1 MKIALKNINKIKEGS
16 ISLNGLTVL
25 TGVNDSGKSTVGK
38 MLFALVKAF
47 NNTKHFNENAKR
59 REITRLANTLYR
71 YFYMAELNMSNLP
84 IPKENKDF
92 IQNLGNFDEDAVAY
106 IQ

>member
-59 REITRLANTLYR
+59 REITRPGKYA
-71 YFYMAELNMSNLP
+71 LP
-84 IPKENKDF
+84 LFQYGRVEYVRFPYSKRI
-92 IQNLGNFDEDAVAY
+92 
-106 IQ
+106 